1 METPI
6 SKARLRYLM
15 PIDLIKFLKK
25 EKVLCAFINNMTKR
39 LNEVEL
45 AIVRYKLNNLEG
57 INAIMCAFE
66 WGVTTEEK
74 RIPCFWQKIHVK
86 WIEECNSKSKNYY
99 E

>member
-6 SKARLRYLM
+6 SKVRLRYLM
-15 PIDLIKFLKK
+15 PIELIKFLKK

-45 AIVRYKLNNLEG
+45 VIAIYRLNNLEG
-57 INAIMCAFE
+57 INAIICAFE
-66 WGVTTEEK
+66 WGVTPEEK
-74 RIPCFWQKIHVK
+74 HIPYFWFKIHVK
-86 WIEECNSKSKNYY
+86 WVEECNSKSKNYY